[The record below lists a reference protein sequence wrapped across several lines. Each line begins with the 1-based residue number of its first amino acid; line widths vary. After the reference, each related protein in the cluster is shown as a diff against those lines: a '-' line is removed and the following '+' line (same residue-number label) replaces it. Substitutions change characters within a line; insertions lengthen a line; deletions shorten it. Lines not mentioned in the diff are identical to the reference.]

1 MAEAGY
7 RRLDGLAAALLRL
20 WAGLAL
26 SLLLLPIP
34 APWAHPGDGGLP
46 RLVMADWVLRRL
58 DMLSFVG
65 FGLPLLLVWLPRFL
79 AEQEDGTPIGPL
91 RLWSAAALA
100 ALLVCFA
107 SVAIMGPRLALAH
120 ASAPADPVAWGKAAG
135 LARQFLVLRLIL
147 ALGLAAGTA
156 WLPRQKVESEAA
168 PVAEEPSAE
177 G

>member
-1 MAEAGY
+1 MTEAGY
-7 RRLDGLAAALLRL
+7 RRLDGLAAALLLL

-26 SLLLLPIP
+26 APLVLPIP
-34 APWAHPGDGGLP
+34 APWTHPGEGGLP

-58 DMLSFVG
+58 DLLSFVG

-100 ALLVCFA
+100 ALLVCLA
-107 SVAIMGPRLALAH
+107 SLTIIGPRLALAH
-120 ASAPADPVAWGKAAG
+120 ASSPADPATWGKAAG
-135 LARQFLVLRLIL
+135 LARQFLSLRLIL

-156 WLPRQKVESEAA
+156 WLPRQKVEPEAA
-168 PVAEEPSAE
+168 PVAEEPATE
-177 G
+177 A

>member
-7 RRLDGLAAALLRL
+7 RRLDGLAAALLLL

-34 APWAHPGDGGLP
+34 ASWAHPGDGGLP

>member
-1 MAEAGY
+1 MTEAGY
-7 RRLDGLAAALLRL
+7 RRLDGLAAALLVL

-26 SLLLLPIP
+26 APLLLPIP
-34 APWAHPGDGGLP
+34 APWAHPGEGGLP

-58 DMLSFVG
+58 DLLSFVG

-100 ALLVCFA
+100 ALLVCLA
-107 SVAIMGPRLALAH
+107 SLTIIGPRLALAH
-120 ASAPADPVAWGKAAG
+120 AAAPADPAMWGKAAG

-147 ALGLAAGTA
+147 ALGLAVGTA
-156 WLPRQKVESEAA
+156 WLPRQKAEPEA
-168 PVAEEPSAE
+168 VAAGDEPPTE

>member
-7 RRLDGLAAALLRL
+7 RRLDGLAAALLLL

>member
-7 RRLDGLAAALLRL
+7 RRLDGLAAALLLL

-107 SVAIMGPRLALAH
+107 CVAIMGPRLALAH